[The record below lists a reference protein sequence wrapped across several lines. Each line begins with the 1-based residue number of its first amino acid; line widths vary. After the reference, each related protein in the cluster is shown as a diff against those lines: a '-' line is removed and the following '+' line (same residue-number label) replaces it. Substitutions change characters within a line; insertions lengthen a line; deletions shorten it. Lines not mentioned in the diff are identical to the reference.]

1 MCAEITHKVRDMAR
15 NLMIAFQE
23 KIGLDWK
30 KVSGKSI
37 MGSVVLTGY
46 NNRTYW
52 IDDVDYDITPM
63 SELQWK
69 GFEKTTYVEY
79 YRKKYNI
86 RIQYPNQPVLVSKS
100 KPREI
105 RGGMSSIEKIKQS
118 RTKLC
123 LKNSNLFTVST
134 KPLIC

>member
-37 MGSVVLTGY
+37 MGSVALSGH

-52 IDDVDYDITPM
+52 IDDADHDTTPM

-86 RIQYPNQPVLVSKS
+86 RIQYPINPFSSPSRNLVKYEEGCQA
-100 KPREI
+100 K
-105 RGGMSSIEKIKQS
+105 
-118 RTKLC
+118 
-123 LKNSNLFTVST
+123 
-134 KPLIC
+134 